1 MYIER
6 DVTDIEGLCA
16 SLSGH
21 DRVLCVVNTRKL
33 AYDVYSRLKATGKE
47 VFHLSRMMC
56 QAHILDTINGIKEA
70 LRRPEGEVRVVSTQL
85 IEAGVDIDFPVVYR
99 QMAGL
104 NRCCRRRGVATG
116 RVRWK
121 RGMCMCSSS
130 GKRITHR
137 AEQ

>member
-104 NRCCRRRGVATG
+104 ESLLQAAGRCNREGTLEE
-116 RVRWK
+116 
-121 RGMCMCSSS
+121 GMCMCSSS